1 MPQDRQ
7 YISKKTL
14 PIKVHLFVDKNA
26 APGTEPVWYFND
38 MAADV
43 ISIGVGIRYGH
54 IQFELTEKSARSFIF
69 TGATIDST
77 CGDLKLACVEETYIV
92 VDNNQQ
98 NRNHVGKII
107 LSVAPKDTAS
117 GSSPL
122 TFTSPDP
129 EVTNTGEN
137 G

>member
-1 MPQDRQ
+1 MTQARQ
-7 YISKKTL
+7 YVSKKTL
-14 PIKVHLFVDKNA
+14 PIKVHLCVDKNA
-26 APGTEPVWYFND
+26 APGTAPVWYFND
-38 MAADV
+38 MTADV

-69 TGATIDST
+69 TGATIQSSCD
-77 CGDLKLACVEETYIV
+77 DLKVACVEETYIV
-92 VDNNQQ
+92 VDNDQQ

-107 LSVAPKDTAS
+107 LTVATKETAS